1 MAVTWMSESVPNC
14 LLKSAHEGKLVKFT
28 VTKDFPTIGPRLKTS
43 CSIFSICIGRFFKK
57 LRTDYPDQY
66 VDLHFHTYEAP
77 FVKMQDDDVKI
88 NVTFAVDF
96 YINPMKQHLKPL
108 ARLILSS
115 SSTVIPEIIRNK
127 FSGNLTETTD
137 DIREDF
143 SDIGEIPETFL
154 NLFKKLFTMTS
165 RVIVESILH
174 KGVPIPVFDNVTI
187 SGSSEIRVFNKY
199 IRLNADFEYE

>member
-1 MAVTWMSESVPNC
+1 
-14 LLKSAHEGKLVKFT
+14 
-28 VTKDFPTIGPRLKTS
+28 
-43 CSIFSICIGRFFKK
+43 
-57 LRTDYPDQY
+57 
-66 VDLHFHTYEAP
+66 
-77 FVKMQDDDVKI
+77 MQDDDVKI

-174 KGVPIPVFDNVTI
+174 KGVPIPVFDNDNLPNTLNDAEKKEFKNLEHRIADKLEKDEILLDHRFSTI
-187 SGSSEIRVFNKY
+187 
-199 IRLNADFEYE
+199 AP